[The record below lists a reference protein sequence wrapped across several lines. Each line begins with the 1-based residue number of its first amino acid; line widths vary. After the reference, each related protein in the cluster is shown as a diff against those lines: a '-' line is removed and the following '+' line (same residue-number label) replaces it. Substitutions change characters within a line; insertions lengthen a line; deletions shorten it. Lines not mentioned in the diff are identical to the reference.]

1 MTMTHT
7 ATKTASMGSMAA
19 QLNMPYTLTPGR
31 ATGIYLAE
39 LRHRRLIGS
48 RHGDRVLVPAQDFD
62 PTSGRAAADFV
73 ELRAV
78 GDLVAF
84 TQTKDAIFALVQIDG
99 ADVPMLHRLVGVD
112 AESLSVG
119 SRVVASWSDVPT
131 GDVMDLQG
139 FTTASDEAVG
149 GAVPLDDPSEPVT
162 QVDYVMTLDYQHAYG
177 PYYGTLFDA
186 VRTDRRLRGVKCS
199 KCRRTLLP
207 PRAVCDVCCAPT
219 AEWVDVEAVGTVQGC
234 SVVHISFLGQRVP
247 PPYVYAEIVLDG
259 TSTRLIHMV
268 GGVDAEAA
276 REQVRPGS
284 RVRAVWSDR
293 RTGSLADVEYFALT
307 TEGE

>member
-1 MTMTHT
+1 
-7 ATKTASMGSMAA
+7 MAA

-31 ATGIYLAE
+31 ATGIHLAE
-39 LRHRRLIGS
+39 LRNRRLIAS
-48 RHGDRVLVPAQDFD
+48 RHGGRVLVPAQDFD
-62 PTSGRAAADFV
+62 PTTGRPAEEFV

-78 GDLVAF
+78 GTLAAF
-84 TQTKDAIFALVQIDG
+84 TQAKDEIFGLVEIDG

-112 AESLSVG
+112 AEALNIG
-119 SRVVASWSDVPT
+119 DRVVASWSETPV
-131 GDVMDLQG
+131 GDALDLQG
-139 FTTASDEAVG
+139 FTTGSDHPAAAVT
-149 GAVPLDDPSEPVT
+149 LDELSEPIT

-219 AEWVDVEAVGTVQGC
+219 SEWVDVEAVGTVQAC
-234 SVVHISFLGQRVP
+234 SVVHIKFLGQRVP

-268 GGVDAEAA
+268 GGIDAELA

-293 RTGSLADVEYFALT
+293 RTGSLADVEYFELT
-307 TEGE
+307 ADAE